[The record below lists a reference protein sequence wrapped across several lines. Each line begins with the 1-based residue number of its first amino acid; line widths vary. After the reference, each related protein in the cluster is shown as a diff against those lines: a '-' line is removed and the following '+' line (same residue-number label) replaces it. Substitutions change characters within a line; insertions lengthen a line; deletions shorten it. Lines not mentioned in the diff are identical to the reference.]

1 MGRRKSGKPPKIRS
15 VKQLKKTITPRQ
27 SKFVEA
33 FLKTRN
39 KTKAALIAGYAPK
52 SAGQAG
58 YAVAEKL
65 KEKAPEVFERMGL
78 TLESV
83 IQKKLIPLMNA
94 QEVKV
99 AQQDGKFTDIIEL
112 DALPIQLGATRMFFE
127 LANAFPPR
135 DPALAA
141 NIGVEI
147 IVNDMPRP
155 HRPTVNVKTYLETQS
170 GNGNKKP
177 APAVPK
183 APKNGNE
190 PPDDPRPKD

>member
-15 VKQLKKTITPRQ
+15 VKDLKRRTTPRQ

-39 KTKAALIAGYAPK
+39 KTKAALLAGYSPK
-52 SAGQAG
+52 YAGQAG
-58 YAVAEKL
+58 HAVMESL
-65 KEKAPEVFERMGL
+65 KEKAPEVFARMGL
-78 TLESV
+78 TLERV
-83 IQKKLIPLMNA
+83 IERKLIPLMEA
-94 QEVKV
+94 KEVKLS
-99 AQQDGKFTDIIEL
+99 QHDGEFTDVIEL

-141 NIGVEI
+141 QIGVEV

-155 HRPTVNVKTYLETQS
+155 HRPTVNVKTYLATQS
-170 GNGNKKP
+170 SNGAKKKEPEPP
-177 APAVPK
+177 A
-183 APKNGNE
+183 KNGDE
-190 PPDDPRPKD
+190 PEDPRPKD

>member
-1 MGRRKSGKPPKIRS
+1 MGRRKSDKPPKIRS
-15 VKQLKKTITPRQ
+15 VRQLKKSSTPRQ

-39 KTKAALIAGYAPK
+39 KTRAALLAGYSPK
-52 SAGQAG
+52 NAAQAG

-65 KEKAPEVFERMGL
+65 KEKAPEVFARMGL

-83 IQKKLIPLMNA
+83 IQKRLVPLMEA
-94 QEVKV
+94 QEVKFS
-99 AQQDGKFTDIIEL
+99 QHEGEFTDFVEV

-141 NIGVEI
+141 QIGVEV

-155 HRPTVNVKTYLETQS
+155 HRPTVNVKTYLATQS
-170 GNGNKKP
+170 GNGNKKKEPP
-177 APAVPK
+177 APA
-183 APKNGNE
+183 KNGDE
-190 PPDDPRPKD
+190 PEDPRPKD

>member
-1 MGRRKSGKPPKIRS
+1 M
-15 VKQLKKTITPRQ
+15 TPRQ

-39 KTKAALIAGYAPK
+39 KTRAALLAGYSPK
-52 SAGQAG
+52 NAAQAG

-65 KEKAPEVFERMGL
+65 KEKAPEVFARMGL

-83 IQKKLIPLMNA
+83 IQKRLVPLMEA
-94 QEVKV
+94 QEVKFS
-99 AQQDGKFTDIIEL
+99 QHEGEFTDFVEV
-112 DALPIQLGATRMFFE
+112 DALGIQLGATRMFFE

-141 NIGVEI
+141 QIGVEV

-155 HRPTVNVKTYLETQS
+155 HRPTVNVKTYLATQS
-170 GNGNKKP
+170 SNGNKKKEPDPP
-177 APAVPK
+177 A
-183 APKNGNE
+183 KNGDE
-190 PPDDPRPKD
+190 PEDPRPKD

>member
-15 VKQLKKTITPRQ
+15 VRQLKKSSTPRE
-27 SKFVEA
+27 SRFVEA

-39 KTKAALIAGYAPK
+39 KTRAALLAGY
-52 SAGQAG
+52 SAKNPAQAG
-58 YAVAEKL
+58 HAVMERL
-65 KEKAPEVFERMGL
+65 KEKAPEVFARMGL

-83 IQKKLIPLMNA
+83 IEKKLVPLMDA
-94 QEVKV
+94 QEIKV
-99 AQQDGKFTDIIEL
+99 SQHEGQFTDIIEV

-141 NIGVEI
+141 QIGVEV

-155 HRPTVNVKTYLETQS
+155 HRPTVNVKTYLATQS
-170 GNGNKKP
+170 SNGSKKKEPEPP
-177 APAVPK
+177 A
-183 APKNGNE
+183 KNGDE
-190 PPDDPRPKD
+190 PEDPRPKD